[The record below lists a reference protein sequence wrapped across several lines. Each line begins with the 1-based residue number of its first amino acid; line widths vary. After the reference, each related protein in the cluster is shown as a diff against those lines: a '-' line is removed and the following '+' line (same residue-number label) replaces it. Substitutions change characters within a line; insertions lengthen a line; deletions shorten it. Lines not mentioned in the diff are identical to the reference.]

1 MSLMTRL
8 LLAGALAA
16 LASPALAGPSAGAE
30 PVPALRLLPN
40 QVQKEIEETRA
51 SCREL
56 GVRADAIYD
65 DAGVT
70 RFTLPGGTDAVMVND
85 GEVCGGERIKGA
97 NCATGGCA
105 VVVYARV
112 RGAWRKVLAGR
123 NDPFVSADWTRDPS
137 ALRLLVV
144 SLYGDAPECPS
155 ARHTCAPTAP
165 PRGSTVSATSSPGGT
180 GPGSST
186 GCCSEP
192 AGQSASSSIF

>member
-1 MSLMTRL
+1 MSLMSRL

-51 SCREL
+51 SCREQ

-97 NCATGGCA
+97 NPTCAKSTPGN
-105 VVVYARV
+105 RQIN
-112 RGAWRKVLAGR
+112 RLAEK
-123 NDPFVSADWTRDPS
+123 S
-137 ALRLLVV
+137 AL
-144 SLYGDAPECPS
+144 
-155 ARHTCAPTAP
+155 H
-165 PRGSTVSATSSPGGT
+165 
-180 GPGSST
+180 
-186 GCCSEP
+186 
-192 AGQSASSSIF
+192 FW